1 MKILFSSNLSWSIY
15 NFRLDLLKALQSE
28 GHEIFVTARRDD
40 YSDLLSKE
48 GMEFHE
54 TKINN
59 NSRNP
64 VSDLRLL
71 WSYIKLYKRLKP
83 DVVLH
88 NAIKPNIY
96 GAIAAGILGIPV
108 INNISGL
115 GTLFITSSISTRIAK
130 FLYWISQ
137 KFATVVFFQN
147 PFDRQLFIDNGL
159 AKGNKLKLVPGSGVD
174 TTRFIN
180 NRIRLEDSNFVFL
193 FIGRLLID
201 KGIQEFVEAAGQVLE
216 SFPETKFKILGPFY
230 DSNSTSIS
238 QEQLDIWVESR
249 VIDYLG
255 TSDRVNEEMESCD
268 CVVLPSYRE
277 GLSKVLIEA
286 SSMSLPII
294 TTDVPGCRDVVV
306 DGETGNLCKVKDSN
320 DLANKMMQM
329 LALSNTDRLEMGAAA
344 RRRAIDVFDVKHV
357 IEIYKREI
365 SNIRKVEDV

>member
-1 MKILFSSNLSWSIY
+1 MRILFSSNVSWSIY
-15 NFRLDLLKALQSE
+15 NFRLDLLKSLQSE
-28 GHEIFVTARRDD
+28 GHEIFVTASKDA
-40 YSDLLSKE
+40 YSDLLSNE

-59 NSRNP
+59 NSQNP
-64 VSDLRLL
+64 FSDLRLL
-71 WSYIKLYKRLKP
+71 WSYITLYKRLKL

-96 GAIAAGILGIPV
+96 GAMAAGILRIPV

-130 FLYWISQ
+130 LLYRISQ
-137 KFATVVFFQN
+137 KFSTVVFFQN
-147 PFDRQLFIDNGL
+147 PHDRQLFIDNGL
-159 AKGNKLKLVPGSGVD
+159 AKGDKLKLVPGSGVD
-174 TTRFIN
+174 TNRFVN
-180 NRIRLEDSNFVFL
+180 KRQRKENDRFAFL

-201 KGIQEFVEAAGQVLE
+201 KGIQEYVEAAQQVLKL
-216 SFPETKFKILGPFY
+216 FPETEFRILGPFY
-230 DSNSTSIS
+230 ESNSTSIS
-238 QEQLDIWVESR
+238 KNQLDSWVNSG
-249 VIDYLG
+249 VVNYIG
-255 TSDRVNEEMESCD
+255 TNDAVNEEMEKSD

-306 DGETGNLCKVKDSN
+306 DSKTGYLCKVKDSN
-320 DLANKMMQM
+320 DLAKKMLRM
-329 LALSNTDRLEMGAAA
+329 LELCNAKRLDMGAAA
-344 RRRAIDVFDVKHV
+344 RQRAIDVFDVEHV

-365 SNIRKVEDV
+365 KNLRKVNDV